1 MYVSPHR
8 VWFSVRPFGL
18 KTGMHFAHFGQES
31 GLVFE
36 GSTGLYERLNLGK
49 KNIRIRSGFE
59 EFCLH
64 SNLIIT
70 YFLPKGHI

>member
-8 VWFSVRPFGL
+8 VWFSARPFGL

-49 KNIRIRSGFE
+49 KIYEFE
-59 EFCLH
+59 VDLKNFVCT
-64 SNLIIT
+64 LI
-70 YFLPKGHI
+70 